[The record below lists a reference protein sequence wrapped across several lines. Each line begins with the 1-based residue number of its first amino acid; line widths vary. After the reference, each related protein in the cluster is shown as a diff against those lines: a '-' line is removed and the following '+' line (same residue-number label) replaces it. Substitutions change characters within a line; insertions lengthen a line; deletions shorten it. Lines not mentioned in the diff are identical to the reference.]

1 MRQKREK
8 RGVKVRRR
16 GHGHMNQFESSKTE
30 EPATS
35 DFFDVIEKIDNQPPP
50 SQRATYSPEV
60 TVAHV

>member
-35 DFFDVIEKIDNQPPP
+35 DFFDVIEKN
-50 SQRATYSPEV
+50 R
-60 TVAHV
+60 